1 MYDTGLL
8 TWGKKSHCFS
18 ALLQWEDF
26 FDLIQPVAA
35 RVPYMVCIGNHER
48 DWPNSGSFYGVKD
61 SYGECGVPHEKRF
74 PMPRPSLDE
83 AW

>member
-1 MYDTGLL
+1 MLQVLLCTQLLICLQNQKRNVLTTQSNQSAMYDIGLL
-8 TWGKKSHCFS
+8 IWEKKSHCFS

-48 DWPNSGSFYGVKD
+48 DWPNSG
-61 SYGECGVPHEKRF
+61 
-74 PMPRPSLDE
+74 
-83 AW
+83 